1 MENSEAEKDWNAEVT
16 SILANIYRCPEKKNW
31 YSQVAAAYDRT
42 RPRYPAILL
51 NRVLK
56 LAQFQPK
63 ANILE
68 IGCGPGIATTE
79 FAKFGLS
86 MVCLEPSQSACELA
100 RSNCADYADV
110 EIINTTFEEWDLETK
125 KFDAILAAT
134 SFHWVEPKIRY
145 QKTAAALKDE
155 GWLILLWNT
164 PPQPSYEI
172 HQMLAEVY
180 QAYAPSLAK
189 YEQSETYQK
198 NLSHIGQAVIDS
210 GYFED
215 LVAEEFVCDLTYS
228 VDDYLALLSTLS
240 PYIRL
245 EPNQRDSLFVG
256 LKKVLHN
263 NCGDL
268 LNLSYLSVF
277 QIAQKI
283 TDNRPPAKVL
293 N

>member
-1 MENSEAEKDWNAEVT
+1 MKNSEAEKDWNDQVT
-16 SILANIYRCPEKKNW
+16 SILANIYRCPKKKSW
-31 YSQVAAAYDRT
+31 YNQVAATYDRT
-42 RPRYPAILL
+42 RPRYPAMLI
-51 NRVLK
+51 NRVVK
-56 LAQFQPK
+56 LAQFQSK

-79 FAKFGLS
+79 FAKLGLS

-100 RSNCADYADV
+100 RSHCADYPDV
-110 EIINTTFEEWDLETK
+110 EIINTTFEEWDLEIK

-134 SFHWVEPKIRY
+134 SLHWVDPEIRY
-145 QKTAAALKDE
+145 QKTAAALKDR
-155 GWLILLWNT
+155 GLLILLWNT

-189 YEQSETYQK
+189 YEQSETHQR
-198 NLSHIGQAVIDS
+198 NLSHIGQAVINS

-215 LVAEEFVCDLTYS
+215 LVSEKFVCELTYS

-245 EPNQRDSLFVG
+245 ESQQRNSLFVG
-256 LKKVLHN
+256 LKKVLQN
-263 NCGDL
+263 NYGDRL
-268 LNLSYLSVF
+268 HLSYLSVF
-277 QIAQKI
+277 QIAQKT
-283 TDNRPPAKVL
+283 TDNI
-293 N
+293 